1 MAPAGQEREV
11 TLDLTLDLTAGA
23 AEQGAQFSV
32 ESELATMVSDE
43 VDARCRAALSRAR
56 RRPRPSC
63 CRNSVGLSVGR
74 SNNRVSTFGTSTPSL
89 NRSTVNTTFTRPAA
103 RSRRAAVRSSIGLSP
118 QIATA
123 GIPTARN
130 CSAMKRAWPIDT
142 QNPRALTFR
151 GSPVLRRSSSTT
163 RLAHA

>member
-11 TLDLTLDLTAGA
+11 ALDLTLDLPAGA
-23 AEQGAQFSV
+23 AEEGAQFSV
-32 ESELATMVSDE
+32 ESELATMVCDE
-43 VDARCRAALSRAR
+43 VETVQRALPRAR

-130 CSAMKRAWPIDT
+130 CSAMKRACPIDT
-142 QNPRALTFR
+142 QNPRALTLC

-163 RLAHA
+163 RLAQA